1 LSLVVVVPGERHV
14 ERLARDGIRAET
26 RTALRARLASA
37 FLPDTRFAD
46 PRETRLALAM
56 ALLPLATKTRP
67 AGKRTAQLD
76 LFGAA
81 ASPPTQTSA
90 TDPSGAASGDA
101 VLAPLRRRGGASWVR
116 LVESIDSAIG
126 IVRARGGTPED
137 LERTAAKAGGVTAS
151 RARTLAD
158 AMRALDEALAAASAR
173 DGRLLGRALAEA
185 IASAEPKSVSAVLGA
200 SRVRARWL
208 LAWDPSDLAWWRA
221 LDDRLARLAGANGW
235 ARIAIPSFDRPLEG
249 TRERDPLEILA
260 DDVAKG
266 LDAAPEA
273 EPIAMVLGD
282 LAGDAPADAGAAIS
296 TSTSTS
302 TGTGNDRLALVRAQ
316 DPVAQAQ
323 RVADVVRDAL
333 SAGARVERIAIATP
347 SLDERT
353 LAPLRRALEDRAV
366 ISYEARGA
374 PPSEAPVVA
383 AALLALEV
391 AASLE
396 RRLVARLLRSG
407 FVDAGRIAGE
417 DHPRRDAAR
426 ALERVARALETN
438 ATARGSDAGE
448 RLVATAALADVD
460 ARDGETT
467 LPAKSFARAVVGVLA
482 VAAAPKT
489 RGDHVRAA
497 RELWQR
503 LGIGAR
509 AGRGGLAAFARD
521 EAPTGVPRA
530 ERLAIARD
538 ARAWESLV
546 SALDAYENVA
556 HVTKSLDQEIDGEA
570 FRLELASVLDA
581 GAARPGAG
589 RAGAVRIARLADV
602 AGDDLD
608 LLVVIDANEGV
619 LPRDVTQDAIVSDA
633 LGEALARASRGAF
646 APLGGVVARA
656 RDLAALATAAADAA
670 RVVLTYTI
678 EDGAGSPLAPSPIV
692 DVLLRAGVTLHDST
706 SAPTHSP
713 AAATAATAEDVARRA
728 HRERTREAF
737 FLDPAR
743 PLSDLTADLSHP
755 SVSALV
761 TRETGGADR
770 SLAVTGL
777 ERFAKCPFMG
787 FAHVVL
793 AARDAERGEE
803 LPDARE
809 EGNLVHEALA
819 AAFSAVA
826 AEWPRRPRAR
836 EKIFTEGL
844 AAAEGVLDRAAG
856 HAVLA
861 TVVRL
866 RVRDAVAATLARAI
880 DDEVWD
886 FAAAEQKFGARDA
899 SSWPAFVLERDG
911 ARLALRGSIDRVDR
925 AHDGSQV
932 RVVDYKRS
940 KSTVR
945 DAASGL
951 GETAIQVPLYACVA
965 STRFAVPAKGMYLA
979 TQPRDIAEG
988 SATPTAKAER
998 RMDDLVAREAPGVL
1012 AEIERR
1018 ALAIVRSVRE
1028 GHLAPTPA
1036 DESLCR
1042 TCSVSGGCR
1051 KPRFAMAP
1059 AEDDDEAAP

>member
-1 LSLVVVVPGERHV
+1 LSLLVVVPGERHV

-37 FLPDTRFAD
+37 FLPDVRFAD
-46 PRETRLALAM
+46 PRESRLALAM
-56 ALLPLATKTRP
+56 ALLPLATRTTKPTHAKT
-67 AGKRTAQLD
+67 AAQLN
-76 LFGAA
+76 LFA
-81 ASPPTQTSA
+81 ASSAPPAQ
-90 TDPSGAASGDA
+90 PAADTPADMPGGDA
-101 VLAPLRRRGGASWVR
+101 VLGPLRRRGGASWVR
-116 LVESIDSAIG
+116 LVESIDVAIG
-126 IVRARGGTPED
+126 IVRARGGTPQD

-158 AMRALDEALAAASAR
+158 AMRALDVALDAAGAR
-173 DGRLLGRALAEA
+173 DGRLLGRALADAIIAADPEA
-185 IASAEPKSVSAVLGA
+185 VVAVLGG

-221 LDDRLARLAGANGW
+221 LDDRLARLSGANGW
-235 ARIAIPSFDRPLEG
+235 ARVAIPSFDRPLEG
-249 TRERDPLEILA
+249 TRERDPLEIVA
-260 DDVAKG
+260 EDVAKG

-282 LAGDAPADAGAAIS
+282 LAGTPPIHAGSGAKS
-296 TSTSTS
+296 DHLS
-302 TGTGNDRLALVRAQ
+302 LVRAQ

-323 RVADVVRDAL
+323 RVAALVRDAL
-333 SAGARVERIAIATP
+333 SAGARVERIAIAVP
-347 SLDERT
+347 SLDERS
-353 LAPLRRALEDRAV
+353 LAPLRRALEDRAI

-383 AALLALEV
+383 TALLALEA

-396 RRLVARLLRSG
+396 RRVVARLLRSG

-417 DHPRRDAAR
+417 DRPRRDAAR
-426 ALERVARALETN
+426 ALERVARALEAN
-438 ATARGSDAGE
+438 ATARGADAAA
-448 RLVATAALADVD
+448 RLVATATLADEDHRD
-460 ARDGETT
+460 AET
-467 LPAKSFARAVVGVLA
+467 AVSANAFARAVIDVLA
-482 VAAAPKT
+482 TAAAPKT

-497 RELWQR
+497 REVWQR

-509 AGRGGLAAFARD
+509 AGRGGLAAFTRD
-521 EAPTGVPRA
+521 EAPIGVPRA

-570 FRLELASVLDA
+570 FRLELAGVLDA

-619 LPRDVTQDAIVSDA
+619 LPRDVSQDAIVSDA

-646 APLGGVVARA
+646 APLGGMVARA
-656 RDLAALATAAADAA
+656 RDLAALATAAADAS
-670 RVVLTYTI
+670 RVVLAYTI
-678 EDGAGSPLAPSPIV
+678 EDGAGAPLAPSPIV
-692 DVLLRAGVTLHDST
+692 DVLLRAGIALHEPAST
-706 SAPTHSP
+706 AREPSP
-713 AAATAATAEDVARRA
+713 APIREDIALRA
-728 HRERTREAF
+728 LRERTREAF

-743 PLSDLTADLSHP
+743 PLSDLTADLSGA
-755 SVSALV
+755 SSSAAALALIA
-761 TRETGGADR
+761 RETGGADR

-787 FAHVVL
+787 YAHVVL
-793 AARDAERGEE
+793 VARDAERGEE

-819 AAFSAVA
+819 AAFSASA
-826 AEWPRRPRAR
+826 AEWPSRPRAR
-836 EKIFTEGL
+836 EKILATGL
-844 AAAEGVLDRAAG
+844 AAAEAVLDRASG

-880 DDEVWD
+880 DDDTWD
-886 FAAAEQKFGARDA
+886 FAAAEQKFGAREA
-899 SSWPAFVLERDG
+899 SSWPAYVLEGDG
-911 ARLALRGSIDRVDR
+911 ARLALRGGIDRVDR
-925 AHDGSQV
+925 AHDGTQV

-965 STRFAVPAKGMYLA
+965 SARFALPAKGMYLA

-998 RMDDLVAREAPGVL
+998 KMDDLVAREAPGTL

-1036 DESLCR
+1036 DEALCR

-1051 KPRFAMAP
+1051 KPRFAMTP
-1059 AEDDDEAAP
+1059 AEDDEESPP